1 MAKYE
6 PTKERI
12 SLHGLGFVQVP
23 LGGDDNRRL
32 HVWHPDLPRR
42 RCFEASSIHDHRF
55 GFLSAVLV
63 GVQINT
69 IYRLSLPTDD
79 GVVATHVPYLHE
91 GPRTKFGNRP
101 WLPQPEVVVTEH
113 HKSETPAG
121 GVYSM
126 EAYVF
131 HSTTPGGDGRVATI
145 MTKSPAGERGARS
158 LCRVNVEPDADFD
171 RKQWDD
177 ARLWSIVREVLEG

>member
-1 MAKYE
+1 MLQYE

-42 RCFEASSIHDHRF
+42 TCFAHSSIHDHRF
-55 GFLSAVLV
+55 GFVSAVLV

-69 IYRLSLPTDD
+69 IYRLSLPTDEL
-79 GVVATHVPYLHE
+79 VATHIPYLHE
-91 GPRTKFGNRP
+91 GPRSRFGNRP
-101 WLPQPEVVVTEH
+101 WLPQEPVVMT
-113 HKSETPAG
+113 KASQSETAAG
-121 GVYSM
+121 GAYTM
-126 EAYVF
+126 DAYVF

-158 LCRVNVEPDADFD
+158 LCEVGIAPDADFD

-177 ARLWSIVREVLEG
+177 DRLWSIVRDVLEG